1 MRKSQEDAD
10 IEKIFQKSRMTTE
23 APIAPIVKQEVD
35 QEKPKELENNMY
47 RSAKG
52 WIETLCSA
60 AETAGHISSELL
72 TTVGTQ
78 KNQRRESEARA
89 EREKS
94 EAELRYAKARIENA
108 RALQEEIK
116 ADYMRDVQECYR
128 EYLKQNIAKVS
139 GLPFVEL
146 LPPAEAGD
154 PE

>member
-1 MRKSQEDAD
+1 MAKSQEDED

-23 APIAPIVKQEVD
+23 APIVPIVKQEVD
-35 QEKPKELENNMY
+35 QEKPKELENTMY

-89 EREKS
+89 EREKA

-116 ADYMRDVQECYR
+116 AGLHAGCPRMLPGIFE
-128 EYLKQNIAKVS
+128 AKYSKGVRTSVCGTAAACGS
-139 GLPFVEL
+139 G
-146 LPPAEAGD
+146 
-154 PE
+154 

>member
-1 MRKSQEDAD
+1 MQIVNCVKASLVKNDNGSTYSTYSQTG
-10 IEKIFQKSRMTTE
+10 SR
-23 APIAPIVKQEVD
+23 PGK
-35 QEKPKELENNMY
+35 
-47 RSAKG
+47 AKRIG
-52 WIETLCSA
+52 EYYVQISERVCSA

-89 EREKS
+89 EREKA

-139 GLPFVEL
+139 GLPFVER

>member
-1 MRKSQEDAD
+1 MRKSQEDED

-23 APIAPIVKQEVD
+23 APIVKQEVD
-35 QEKPKELENNMY
+35 QEKPNMY

-89 EREKS
+89 EREKA
-94 EAELRYAKARIENA
+94 EAELRYAKARKENA

-139 GLPFVEL
+139 GLPFVER

>member
-1 MRKSQEDAD
+1 MAKSQEDED

-23 APIAPIVKQEVD
+23 APIAPIVKQEAD

-47 RSAKG
+47 RSVKG

-78 KNQRRESEARA
+78 KNQRRESEART
-89 EREKS
+89 ERD
-94 EAELRYAKARIENA
+94 AKARKENA

>member
-1 MRKSQEDAD
+1 MRKSQEDED

-23 APIAPIVKQEVD
+23 APIVKQEVD
-35 QEKPKELENNMY
+35 QEKPKELENTMY

-60 AETAGHISSELL
+60 AETAFQISSELL

-89 EREKS
+89 EREKA

-139 GLPFVEL
+139 GLPFVER

>member
-1 MRKSQEDAD
+1 MRKSQEDED

-23 APIAPIVKQEVD
+23 APIVKQEVD
-35 QEKPKELENNMY
+35 QEKPKELENTMY

-89 EREKS
+89 EREKA
-94 EAELRYAKARIENA
+94 EAELRYAKARI
-108 RALQEEIK
+108 
-116 ADYMRDVQECYR
+116 
-128 EYLKQNIAKVS
+128 
-139 GLPFVEL
+139 
-146 LPPAEAGD
+146 
-154 PE
+154 

>member
-1 MRKSQEDAD
+1 M
-10 IEKIFQKSRMTTE
+10 
-23 APIAPIVKQEVD
+23 
-35 QEKPKELENNMY
+35 
-47 RSAKG
+47 
-52 WIETLCSA
+52 
-60 AETAGHISSELL
+60 L
-72 TTVGTQ
+72 TTVGTH
-78 KNQRRESEARA
+78 KNQLRESEAWA
-89 EREKS
+89 EREKA

-139 GLPFVEL
+139 GLPFVER

>member
-1 MRKSQEDAD
+1 MSVSVRNKRVAVR
-10 IEKIFQKSRMTTE
+10 IK
-23 APIAPIVKQEVD
+23 
-35 QEKPKELENNMY
+35 Y
-47 RSAKG
+47 GGRSSACYTHNRGK
-52 WIETLCSA
+52 IETLCSA

-89 EREKS
+89 EREKA

-139 GLPFVEL
+139 GLPFVER

-154 PE
+154 PK

>member
-1 MRKSQEDAD
+1 MRKSQEDED

-23 APIAPIVKQEVD
+23 APIVPIVKQEVD
-35 QEKPKELENNMY
+35 QEKPKELENTMY

-72 TTVGTQ
+72 TTIGTQ
-78 KNQRRESEARA
+78 KNQRRKSEARA
-89 EREKS
+89 EREKA

-116 ADYMRDVQECYR
+116 ADYMRDVQESYR
-128 EYLKQNIAKVS
+128 EYLQQTVARLQ
-139 GLPFVEL
+139 GLPEVEL
-146 LPPAEAGD
+146 LPPAEEGD
-154 PE
+154 SE